1 MDTRIAVIL
10 IGVLIAV
17 AAALYLLLLVIVG
30 RRTGEINTVS
40 RPPGIQGL
48 IIKGFLAHGTRH

>member
-1 MDTRIAVIL
+1 MIF
-10 IGVLIAV
+10 
-17 AAALYLLLLVIVG
+17 LVIVG

-40 RPPGIQGL
+40 RPPGIQGV